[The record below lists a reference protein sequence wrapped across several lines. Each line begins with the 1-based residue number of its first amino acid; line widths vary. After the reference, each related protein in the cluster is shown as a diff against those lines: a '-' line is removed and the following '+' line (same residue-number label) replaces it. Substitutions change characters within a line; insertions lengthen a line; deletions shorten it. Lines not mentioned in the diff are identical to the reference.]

1 MAAPVTIVLG
11 ALAIFGL
18 GGALALFL
26 FPVETII
33 AFLADYGA
41 YVMLAVQ
48 IMGIFYAGM
57 SGNVRLG
64 LILGL
69 SLLFTVIWAQVVA

>member
-1 MAAPVTIVLG
+1 MASPVTIVLG

-18 GGALALFL
+18 GGALALYL
-26 FPVETII
+26 FPIETIV
-33 AFLADYGA
+33 AFLAQYGA
-41 YVMLAVQ
+41 YVMMAVQ

-64 LILGL
+64 LILGITLL
-69 SLLFTVIWAQVVA
+69 STVIWAQVVA